1 MGIIAKILPYIQI
14 ILAVVLVGLIL
25 LQQSDADLGG
35 AFGGTDTLNA
45 PAHTRRGF
53 ERFTFVSTILI
64 GILFAAASLVALV
77 AR

>member
-1 MGIIAKILPYIQI
+1 MGHITGILPYIQI
-14 ILAVVLVGLIL
+14 ILAVIIIALVL

-35 AFGGTDTLNA
+35 AFGGTDTLSS

-53 ERFTFVSTILI
+53 ERFTFISTII
-64 GILFAAASLVALV
+64 AGILFAAASLVALI

>member
-14 ILAVVLVGLIL
+14 VLAVVLVALIL

-35 AFGGTDTLNA
+35 AFGGTDTLSS

-53 ERFTFVSTILI
+53 ERFIFISTIVI
-64 GILFAAASLVALV
+64 GILFAATSLCALV
-77 AR
+77 VR